1 MNQKSS
7 KVRGRKPTNKR
18 FTREEREDKLSKAKI
33 KTECAN
39 DPAWYIRE
47 GQLAKDVASLSFNT
61 AIGGRAQ
68 INPNSA
74 NGNFGTL
81 DLIQPG
87 IMALHTVP
95 LPGISRSAVS
105 PINIAA
111 KNLYSFVRHANS
123 GHSNYDSP
131 DLLLYVLAMDSIFN
145 WIYHLQRV
153 YGVAQVY
160 SQKNRYIGDAL
171 MSAMG
176 FQPNDVRNNLANFR
190 AAINM
195 LIVKASVFAIPNTMT
210 LFKRHAWMYSSIFSD
225 SPVEKA
231 QFYMYLPSVLHT
243 YEETTGGPGMLKA
256 KEMLV
261 HELAGSMTNNVLITT
276 SAGITMANDMLGK
289 LQASEDINIMSGDI
303 LKAYGKENCFTMGLI
318 PENFVVLPMYSE
330 EILDQIHNTVFAGAF
345 PRATSLT
352 PTEAIVTTYDINT
365 FNITQ
370 DPSIGAGNLICC
382 PSFIEAA
389 HLSYDRI
396 IDMTEN
402 EPTPERVLVAT
413 RNMICGSTSKVT
425 FSDTDYWYTMVT
437 EAGSD
442 MCLFATYYYNNPT
455 TGVLTNGA
463 LYRTGTTNAIGY
475 QTLNKYDKFHKAPMI
490 FVGDFVNGSYV
501 PWQPFGSI
509 EDFTIVSED
518 IISKMH
524 QSAILSML
532 GVPV

>member
-7 KVRGRKPTNKR
+7 SKRRNSKNSNRRFNPKDNVRS
-18 FTREEREDKLSKAKI
+18 EDKVNLKK
-33 KTECAN
+33 ECAN
-39 DPAWYIRE
+39 DPSWYIRE

-61 AIGGRAQ
+61 ALGGKAT
-68 INPNSA
+68 INPSSNSSD
-74 NGNFGTL
+74 FGILELAT
-81 DLIQPG
+81 PG

-95 LPGISRSAVS
+95 IPGISRSAVS

-131 DLLLYVLAMDSIFN
+131 DLILYILAMDSIFN

-171 MSAMG
+171 MTAMG

-210 LFKRHAWMYSSIFSD
+210 LFKRHAWMYSNIFAD

-231 QFYMYLPSVLHT
+231 QFYMYLPSVLHK
-243 YEETTGGPGMLKA
+243 YNETSGAGKLQAFET
-256 KEMLV
+256 LV
-261 HELAGSMTNNVLITT
+261 QEISGAMSNTAMMTT
-276 SAGITMANDMLGK
+276 SAGITIANTMLGL

-303 LKAYGKENCFTMGLI
+303 LKAYGRENLFTMGLI
-318 PENFVVLPMYSE
+318 PENYVVVPMYSE
-330 EILDQIHNTVFAGAF
+330 EILDQIHNTVFCGAF
-345 PRATSLT
+345 PRATTMSPVKQT
-352 PTEAIVTTYDINT
+352 VTTYDIRT
-365 FNITQ
+365 FDVIQ
-370 DPSIGAGNLICC
+370 DPSIGAGNLLCQ
-382 PSFIEAA
+382 PSFVEVP
-389 HLSYDRI
+389 HLSYDMI

-413 RNMICGSTSKVT
+413 RNTVVGSTAKLT
-425 FSDTDYWYTMVT
+425 FDGTDYWYTNIT
-437 EAGSD
+437 DAGSD
-442 MCLFATYYYNNPT
+442 LCLFATYYYNNPS

-463 LYRTGTTNAIGY
+463 AYRNSSGHGTAVLSKI
-475 QTLNKYDKFHKAPMI
+475 DKFHKAPLTLY
-490 FVGDFVNGSYV
+490 GSYV
-501 PWQPFGSI
+501 NSAYVPAQPFGSL

-518 IISKMH
+518 VLSKIH